1 MERGVPSTFLARREI
16 TVREGGWVT
25 DTILRC
31 RVRNARQPLKNRA
44 ESAVRIV
51 ITAREPSFP
60 QTFENPPYFST
71 PAFSFFPAR
80 VATCVIARNVS
91 SIDGRLKLYKIVS
104 FGFFLERGEIEFSW
118 SG

>member
-1 MERGVPSTFLARREI
+1 MAANTARNAAIKEGGRSGEGCAVYFLARREI

-71 PAFSFFPAR
+71 RFFLFSRSCRDLCNREKR
-80 VATCVIARNVS
+80 VEYRWAV
-91 SIDGRLKLYKIVS
+91 KIV
-104 FGFFLERGEIEFSW
+104 
-118 SG
+118 

>member
-51 ITAREPSFP
+51 ITARQPSFP

-71 PAFSFFPAR
+71 RFFLFSR
-80 VATCVIARNVS
+80 SCRDLCNREKR
-91 SIDGRLKLYKIVS
+91 IDGRLKLYKIVS